1 MIQMILDDIW
11 YKVQGGRAQ
20 ERQAGGA
27 GRKIGV
33 GLRDFSDNGAGFWKN
48 LEKNTKVNS
57 KIWGERGGADQ
68 CVNSGLQTF
77 G

>member
-1 MIQMILDDIW
+1 MLEPTAQQIRQMIQMILDDIW

-33 GLRDFSDNGAGFWKN
+33 RLRDFSDNGAGF
-48 LEKNTKVNS
+48 
-57 KIWGERGGADQ
+57 
-68 CVNSGLQTF
+68 
-77 G
+77 

>member
-1 MIQMILDDIW
+1 MILDDIW

-33 GLRDFSDNGAGFWKN
+33 GLRDFSDNGAGF
-48 LEKNTKVNS
+48 
-57 KIWGERGGADQ
+57 
-68 CVNSGLQTF
+68 
-77 G
+77 